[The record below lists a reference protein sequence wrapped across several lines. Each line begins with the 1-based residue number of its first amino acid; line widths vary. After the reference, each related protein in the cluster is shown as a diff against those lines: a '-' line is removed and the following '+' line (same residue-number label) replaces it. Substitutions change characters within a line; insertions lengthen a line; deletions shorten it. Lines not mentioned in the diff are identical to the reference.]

1 MFVTFPFDDF
11 RTREFMNSKSIRIMM
26 IEDNLGDAML
36 ISEMLKEAKN
46 RKYLLQHNL
55 QLSTA
60 FESLSLKN
68 YDIILLDL
76 GLPDSMGLGTLKK
89 VIEKFSSIPVV
100 IMTGLDDEELGFEAV
115 KMGAQDYLIKG
126 QIDTSLL
133 LRTIR
138 YSIER
143 KNIEKALL
151 EETSPFNKKA
161 LSF

>member
-1 MFVTFPFDDF
+1 
-11 RTREFMNSKSIRIMM
+11 MNTSTIRIMM

-36 ISEMLKEAKN
+36 IGEMLKEAKN
-46 RKYLLQHNL
+46 RRYLLQHNL

-60 FESLSLKN
+60 FECIDHKSF
-68 YDIILLDL
+68 DIILLDL
-76 GLPDSMGLGTLKK
+76 GLPDSTGLGTLKK
-89 VIEKFSSIPVV
+89 VLEKAPSIPVV

-133 LRTIR
+133 FRTIR

-143 KNIEKALL
+143 KNIEKALK
-151 EETSPFNKKA
+151 EAYPAEIKKA
-161 LSF
+161 LSL